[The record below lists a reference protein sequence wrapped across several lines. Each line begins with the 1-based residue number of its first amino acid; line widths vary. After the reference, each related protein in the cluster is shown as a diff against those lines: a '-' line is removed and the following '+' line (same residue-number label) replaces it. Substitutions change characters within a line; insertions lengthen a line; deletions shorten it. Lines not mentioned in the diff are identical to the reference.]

1 VPTLD
6 PHQVGDVEYLIR
18 NPKSFLGNKPGVGKT
33 APSIVAASATAVK
46 LYVGCPAVG
55 RTHWKRQVKEWW
67 PELEEKDLMVES
79 HNMLAVSEK
88 ARAAARAFGADTVI
102 IDEAHRL
109 RGISINPHRNQY
121 NAIPS
126 KTSQAYYGPNTDG
139 VGGLIER
146 AERVWPLSGTP
157 KPNNAGEMWAHLH
170 ALRPDLITVHR
181 KPLTYTAF
189 IERYT
194 DFSWTEYGPRFWRNK
209 PETLPEL
216 KAILQQFIRRVEGTT
231 TLPPL
236 NWEAVIVDPVAAKET
251 LKALEDL
258 EKSPSVVKLKMS
270 LSELEA
276 AGCAPESVNWSSS
289 DSALAELRR
298 VIGEIKAP
306 TIAGIIADELRD
318 QAYPKIVLFAHHHS
332 VIDAL
337 YTELLEYN
345 PVVLTG
351 KTSPKK
357 RQEAIDGFQ
366 EDPSV
371 QVFIGQM
378 IACGELITLTA
389 ADQVAFVEDSWV
401 PDVILQCAKRLHR
414 RGQSRPVFA
423 RMFSLANSI
432 DEGTIRVRVRKAKMD
447 SELLV

>member
-1 VPTLD
+1 
-6 PHQVGDVEYLIR
+6 
-18 NPKSFLGNKPGVGKT
+18 
-33 APSIVAASATAVK
+33 
-46 LYVGCPAVG
+46 
-55 RTHWKRQVKEWW
+55 
-67 PELEEKDLMVES
+67 MVES
-79 HNMLAVSEK
+79 HNMIAVSPK
-88 ARAAARAFGADTVI
+88 ARALAHAFSPDTVI

-109 RGISINPHRNQY
+109 RGVSINPNRGRY
-121 NAIPS
+121 VPVPS
-126 KTSQAYYGPNTDG
+126 KTSQAYYGLKTDG
-139 VGGLIER
+139 IGGIIEH

-170 ALRPDLITVHR
+170 ALRPDLITINR
-181 KPLTYTAF
+181 KPLSYTGF

-216 KAILQQFIRRVEGTT
+216 KAILHQFIRRVEGSTK
-231 TLPPL
+231 LPPL

-258 EKSPSVVKLKMS
+258 EKSPSVGKLKMS
-270 LSELEA
+270 ISELESAGTA
-276 AGCAPESVNWSSS
+276 ADFVNWSSS
-289 DSALAELRR
+289 DSQLAELRR

-318 QAYPKIVLFAHHHS
+318 NAYPKIVLFAHHHS

-337 YTELLEYN
+337 YTELLEFN

-351 KTSPKK
+351 KTSPKR
-357 RQEAIDGFQ
+357 RQEAIDTFQ
-366 EDPSV
+366 EDPAV
-371 QVFIGQM
+371 RVFIGQM
-378 IACGELITLTA
+378 DACGELITLTA

-401 PDVILQCAKRLHR
+401 PDVVLQCAKRLHR
-414 RGQSRPVFA
+414 RGQQRTVFA

-432 DEGTIRVRVRKAKMD
+432 DEGTTRVRVRKAKMD
-447 SELLV
+447 SELLD